1 VKNATALI
9 VDIASIF
16 LNSVSKLGKCIKD
29 L

>member
-9 VDIASIF
+9 AVIASI
-16 LNSVSKLGKCIKD
+16 LRNSVSKLEKCIKD